1 MSTPVDQLQARS
13 RFDAVA
19 VRFSYMVRVLGLI
32 WKASRKWTVAWG
44 ILLGVQGLMP
54 VALVYL
60 TKPLVDGL
68 QATLGRG
75 VSWTTVRPVLMI
87 AVAIGAVMLLTELLK
102 VCLEWVGTAQSEL
115 IQDYITDLVHA
126 KSASVDLAFYETP
139 DFYDHMYR
147 ARMDASNRPLA
158 LLESS
163 GSLVQNGITLIA
175 MAAVLIP
182 YGTWLPPALLLSTLP
197 AFYVVVRTSR
207 RYHDWWKNTTPE
219 RRRSQYLGIIL
230 TEAGHAGEVR
240 LVGLAGY

>member
-1 MSTPVDQLQARS
+1 MMPSRPERQSLRAPLRDATLRRS
-13 RFDAVA
+13 
-19 VRFSYMVRVLGLI
+19 YLIRVFGLI
-32 WKASRKWTVAWG
+32 WTAARKWTVAWG

-147 ARMDASNRPLA
+147 ARMDASSRPLA
-158 LLESS
+158 LLEST
-163 GSLVQNGITLIA
+163 GSLVQNGITLVA
-175 MAAVLIP
+175 MAAVLLP
-182 YGTWLPPALLLSTLP
+182 YGAWIPPALLVSTLP
-197 AFYVVVRTSR
+197 AFYVVLRTSR
-207 RYHDWWKNTTPE
+207 
-219 RRRSQYLGIIL
+219 
-230 TEAGHAGEVR
+230 
-240 LVGLAGY
+240 